1 MAPPLLLVAAS
12 GLARE
17 VLACLRT
24 HAIAPVIGFL
34 DDDPA
39 RQGTL
44 VDGVPVLG
52 GLEAVREHPY
62 AEILVCAG
70 SGAAREAIVER
81 LVHLGVGPLRYATLV
96 HPGVEVPHGCEIGA
110 GAIVLAGVVLTTDV
124 TIGEHVVVMPNV
136 TLTHDCV
143 LQDYSTVCAGVALGG
158 SVVVG
163 HGAYV
168 GMNASVRQSV
178 HVGEHATLGMG
189 AVLLTDQPDHETW
202 AGVPAR
208 AIGATARTAASTA
221 TSTATP
227 AAGDAAAVQ
236 DGTDATARAAAPVPQ
251 DSWPTGMPAATIE
264 GGAVAR

>member
-1 MAPPLLLVAAS
+1 MATSLILVAAS

-17 VLACLRT
+17 VLAGLRT
-24 HAIAPVIGFL
+24 HAVAPVVGFL

-39 RQGTL
+39 RHGTSI
-44 VDGVPVLG
+44 DGVPVLG
-52 GLEAVREHPY
+52 PLEAVREHPY
-62 AEILVCAG
+62 AELLVCAG
-70 SGAAREAIVER
+70 QGTAREQIVER
-81 LVHLGVGPLRYATLV
+81 LVHLGVGPLRYATFV
-96 HPGVEVPHGCEIGA
+96 HPTVEVPAGCEVGA
-110 GAIVLAGVVLTTDV
+110 GSIVLAGVVLTADV
-124 TIGEHVVVMPNV
+124 TVGEHVVVMPNA

-178 HVGEHATLGMG
+178 HVGARATLGMG
-189 AVLLTDQPDHETW
+189 AALLTDQPDGETW

-208 AIGATARTAASTA
+208 PLARRAQDVPDDGPATDRATAADR
-221 TSTATP
+221 
-227 AAGDAAAVQ
+227 
-236 DGTDATARAAAPVPQ
+236 GTQ
-251 DSWPTGMPAATIE
+251 HEHESWPSGMPAAIE

>member
-1 MAPPLLLVAAS
+1 MAPALLLVAAS

-24 HAIAPVIGFL
+24 HAIAPVLGFL
-34 DDDPA
+34 DDSPA

-52 GLEAVREHPY
+52 PLEAVRDYPH
-62 AEILVCAG
+62 AELLVCTG
-70 SGAAREAIVER
+70 SGAAREQIVER
-81 LVHLGVGPLRYATLV
+81 LVALGVGPLRYATLV
-96 HPGVEVPHGCEIGA
+96 HPRVEVPAGCEVGA
-110 GAIVLAGVVLTTDV
+110 GSIVLAGVVLTADV

-168 GMNASVRQSV
+168 GMNASVRQTV
-178 HVGEHATLGMG
+178 HVGSYATLGMG

-202 AGVPAR
+202 VGVPAR
-208 AIGATARTAASTA
+208 ARGPRTAPTPDGAART
-221 TSTATP
+221 P
-227 AAGDAAAVQ
+227 HVQ
-236 DGTDATARAAAPVPQ
+236 DSR
-251 DSWPTGMPAATIE
+251 PTGVPAATIE